1 MFTHWIVL
9 RKTEKK
15 HGGYTMRFLAAKRIL
30 QGLAIV
36 IFAIAMLFGSFHAM
50 TSAHAATMAGTPG
63 DPNIKYIGRWDT
75 HSSTLATSYW
85 PGAYLKTQFTGR
97 TVRIKLGTTASFF
110 ASIDNKADTFYS
122 NASGTVNLTPT
133 PLAAGT
139 HTLRVATYSEHDS
152 LQFQGFLFDAG
163 ATTSMPTISPK
174 LIEFVGDSITAGAT
188 TTRHALS
195 DYAWLVGE
203 QLKVEHTQI
212 AQGGICLSDS
222 TACTSTGIGMNSQFF
237 KMQTIYFPNSPTWD
251 FSRYQANVVVI
262 NLGTNDNGHHIS
274 DASFQTT
281 YVAFIQKIRTK
292 YPHAVILALRPF
304 KGAKA
309 AATLKTVQAVNA
321 AGDRNVHYI
330 DTTGWITSA
339 DTNDG
344 LHPSDAGHVK
354 ITAHLA
360 PIVASYLG

>member
-1 MFTHWIVL
+1 MEVTL
-9 RKTEKK
+9 K
-15 HGGYTMRFLAAKRIL
+15 LSSAKRIL
-30 QGLAIV
+30 QSLAI
-36 IFAIAMLFGSFHAM
+36 IALAIAILLSSFHP
-50 TSAHAATMAGTPG
+50 TTGAHAATAVGTPG

-75 HSSTLATSYW
+75 HSSTVAASYW
-85 PGAYLKTQFTGR
+85 PGAYLKTEFTGT
-97 TVRIKLGTTASFF
+97 TVKIKLGTTVSFF
-110 ASIDNKADTFYS
+110 ANIDNKTDTFYS
-122 NASGTVNLTPT
+122 KVIGTINLTPT
-133 PLAAGT
+133 RLAAGT
-139 HTLRVATYSEHDS
+139 HTLRIAAYSEHDD
-152 LQFQGFLFDAG
+152 LQFQGLLLDPG
-163 ATTSMPTISPK
+163 AKTLMPTISPK

-188 TTRHALS
+188 TTKHALS

-222 TACTSTGIGMNSQFF
+222 TLCATTGIGMSSQFF
-237 KMQTIYFPNSPTWD
+237 KMQTVYFPNSPNWD

-274 DASFQTT
+274 DAAFQAT

-292 YPHAVILALRPF
+292 YPHAIILALRPF

-321 AGDRNVHYI
+321 AGDKNVHYI
-330 DTTGWITSA
+330 DTTGWITAA

-354 ITAHLA
+354 ITKHLA
-360 PIVASYLG
+360 PIIASYLG

>member
-1 MFTHWIVL
+1 MEVF
-9 RKTEKK
+9 
-15 HGGYTMRFLAAKRIL
+15 MRVSSAKRIL
-30 QGLAIV
+30 QGLAIMS
-36 IFAIAMLFGSFHAM
+36 FAIAMLFGSVHL
-50 TSAHAATMAGTPG
+50 TTNAHAATVVGTPG

-75 HSSTLATSYW
+75 HSSTVAASYW
-85 PGAYLKTQFTGR
+85 PGAYLKTEFTGR
-97 TVRIKLGTTASFF
+97 TVKIKLGTTVSFF
-110 ASIDNKADTFYS
+110 VSIDGKADTFYS
-122 NASGTVNLTPT
+122 KASGTVNLTPT

-163 ATTSMPTISPK
+163 AKTVMPTISPK

-188 TTRHALS
+188 TTKHALS

-212 AQGGICLSDS
+212 AQGGICLSNS
-222 TACTSTGIGMNSQFF
+222 TLCTSTGIGMSSQFF
-237 KMQTIYFPNSPTWD
+237 KMQTIYFPNSPNWD
-251 FSRYQANVVVI
+251 FTRYQANVVVI
-262 NLGTNDNGHHIS
+262 NLGTNDNGNHIS
-274 DASFQTT
+274 DATFQAN

-292 YPHAVILALRPF
+292 YPNAIILALRPF

-330 DTTGWITSA
+330 DTTGWITAA

-354 ITAHLA
+354 ITNKLA
-360 PIVASYLG
+360 PIVASFLG